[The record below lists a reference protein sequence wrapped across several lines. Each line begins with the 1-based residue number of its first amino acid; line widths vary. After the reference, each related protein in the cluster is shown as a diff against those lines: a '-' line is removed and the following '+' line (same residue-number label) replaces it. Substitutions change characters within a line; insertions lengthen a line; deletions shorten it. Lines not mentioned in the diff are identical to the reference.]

1 MKTNKKGV
9 SLAFVIVVVLALVIF
24 SSLLF
29 SAAARSLSMTG
40 ESTEGREAYLRAKSA
55 IEYAKT
61 EVYSM
66 AKSNRL
72 AAFSV
77 GPDGDSFRQI
87 ADRAADGTACLAEC
101 KPGSDGKTWTVTAKV
116 KYRNSAQFRLLSYSF
131 SFAFQNNPS
140 VNGFIASGGSI
151 GGSSYLNPG
160 GEAANQPVYPILV
173 QVPVYSTQGFTA
185 PEMYFTDGYKLKGGG
200 SSTENLTSNLV
211 YLRGRINSDPG
222 GQNATVSL
230 HLCGIKDKDASSI
243 QQKKGY
249 AGIVWF
255 HGASFQPRNSSAF
268 ASIPDGAY
276 YFRDG
281 ANLFSEAT
289 LANLFDRNTQKG
301 LFGDAQNADGT
312 LQPVPQEDLQPSSG
326 LTLGGKSLAGYA
338 ASAAYIT
345 DNAGRVKDGTSGD
358 VNWMSE
364 TKFKTSY
371 GNNCGVFD
379 AGDADVSIYTDGG
392 YKDDWQNCTSSLSY
406 CARRIQLLKVDSS
419 SLTFQIPNTSVT
431 FQTGSFWF
439 CEQSSQAYPW
449 AAPPAGLPT
458 DAPAVVSSS
467 GVPTGVPK
475 ITASGKDSQLI
486 FKSEDGTDVTLI
498 FPRGLDIQ
506 PYNSDTT
513 LLLPAGTYTLKSEKS
528 DTSGASG
535 TDLLGLPGYTQSNLA
550 DVLKPVSVGAHSGDA
565 GPGGFTITPGK
576 YSAP

>member
-61 EVYSM
+61 EVYNM

-77 GPDGDSFRQI
+77 GPDGDGFRQI

-116 KYRNSAQFRLLSYSF
+116 KYRNSAQFRMLSY

-151 GGSSYLNPG
+151 GGSSYINPDG
-160 GEAANQPVYPILV
+160 QAANQPVYPILV
-173 QVPVYSTQGFTA
+173 PRHVYSNSGFTA
-185 PEMYFTDGYKLKGGG
+185 PEMYFTGGYQLKGGG
-200 SSTENLTSNLV
+200 TFTEYLTSNLI
-211 YLRGRINSDPG
+211 YLSGRINSDDG
-222 GQNATVSL
+222 GPNATVSL
-230 HLCGIKDKDASSI
+230 LLCGIKDKAASSI
-243 QQKKGY
+243 QQKRGY
-249 AGIVWF
+249 TGIVWF

-281 ANLFSEAT
+281 ADLFSEAT
-289 LANLFDRNTQKG
+289 LANLFDQNTLKG

-312 LQPVPQEDLQPSSG
+312 LKPVPQEDLQPSSG

-345 DNAGRVKDGTSGD
+345 DNAGCVKDGTSGD
-358 VNWMSE
+358 VNWMSQ
-364 TKFKTSY
+364 TKFQTSY
-371 GNNCGVFD
+371 GNNGGVFD

-392 YKDDWQNCTSSLSY
+392 YKDDWQNCTLPSLSY

-439 CEQSSQAYPW
+439 CEQSSQTYPW

-467 GVPTGVPK
+467 GVPIDAPK
-475 ITASGKDSQLI
+475 ITATGTSSHLILKSAGDS
-486 FKSEDGTDVTLI
+486 DVTLI

-506 PYNSDTT
+506 PHGNSKT
-513 LLLPAGTYTLKSEKS
+513 LWLPPGTYTLKS
-528 DTSGASG
+528 G
-535 TDLLGLPGYTQSNLA
+535 TDLFGLLTDWTTS
-550 DVLKPVSVGAHSGDA
+550 LKPVSVGAHGADA

>member
-61 EVYSM
+61 EVYNL

-77 GPDGDSFRQI
+77 GPDGDGFRQI
-87 ADRAADGTACLAEC
+87 ADRPADGTACLAEC

-131 SFAFQNNPS
+131 AFQNNPS
-140 VNGFIASGGSI
+140 VNGFVASGGAI
-151 GGSSYLNPG
+151 GGSQYISD
-160 GEAANQPVYPILV
+160 GEGSGQPQCYPILV
-173 QVPVYSTQGFTA
+173 PGHIYSTAGFTA
-185 PEMYFTDGYKLKGGG
+185 PEMYFTDGYQLKGSGKPA
-200 SSTENLTSNLV
+200 ENLTSNLI
-211 YLRGRINSDPG
+211 YLSGTINCDSGAD
-222 GQNATVSL
+222 ASL
-230 HLCGIKDKDASSI
+230 YLCGIKDTDASSI
-243 QQKKGY
+243 QQKKSY
-249 AGIVWF
+249 LGIVWF
-255 HGASFQPRNSSAF
+255 HGASVQPLNNSAS

-276 YFRDG
+276 YFRKVVDKG
-281 ANLFSEAT
+281 ADKEANLFSEAT
-289 LANLFDRNTQKG
+289 LANLFDRTTLNR
-301 LFGDAQNADGT
+301 LFGNENSIQPDGL

-338 ASAAYIT
+338 ASVAYIT
-345 DNAGRVKDGTSGD
+345 DNTGCVKDGTSGD
-358 VNWMSE
+358 VNWMSQ
-364 TKFKTSY
+364 TKFQTSY

-392 YKDDWQNCTSSLSY
+392 YKDNWQNCTLSSLSY
-406 CARRIQLLKVDSS
+406 CARRIQLLKDYD
-419 SLTFQIPNTSVT
+419 LTFQVPKFTVT

-439 CEQSSQAYPW
+439 CEQSSPSYPW
-449 AAPPAGLPT
+449 SAPPAGLPS
-458 DAPAVVSSS
+458 DAPTAVQRSS
-467 GVPTGVPK
+467 VPTGVPI
-475 ITASGKDSQLI
+475 ITAASDKSYLI
-486 FKSEDGTDVTLI
+486 LKSKDGTDVTLI

-506 PYNSDTT
+506 PYNRDTT
-513 LLLPAGTYTLKSEKS
+513 LLLPAGTYTLKS
-528 DTSGASG
+528 G
-535 TDLLGLPGYTQSNLA
+535 TDLLGLPGYTQNALA
-550 DVLKPVSVGAHSGDA
+550 GVLKPLSVGAHSGDA

>member
-66 AKSNRL
+66 AKNNRL

-131 SFAFQNNPS
+131 AFQNNPS
-140 VNGFIASGGSI
+140 VNGFVASGGAI
-151 GGSSYLNPG
+151 GGSQYISNG
-160 GEAANQPVYPILV
+160 QSNDQAQCYPIFV
-173 QVPVYSTQGFTA
+173 SEHVYSNSGFTA
-185 PEMYFTDGYKLKGGG
+185 PEMYFTGGYQLKGGG
-200 SSTENLTSNLV
+200 DVTDNLTSNLI
-211 YLRGRINSDPG
+211 YLSGRINSDPG

-230 HLCGIKDKDASSI
+230 HLCGIKDKAASSI
-243 QQKKGY
+243 QQKRGY
-249 AGIVWF
+249 TGIVWF

-289 LANLFDRNTQKG
+289 LANLFDRNTLKG

-358 VNWMSE
+358 VNWMSQ

-371 GNNCGVFD
+371 GNNGGVFH

-439 CEQSSQAYPW
+439 CEQSSPSYPW

-458 DAPAVVSSS
+458 DAPTTVPLSS
-467 GVPTGVPK
+467 VPIDAPK
-475 ITASGKDSQLI
+475 ITATGTSSHLILKSADDS
-486 FKSEDGTDVTLI
+486 DVTLI

-506 PYNSDTT
+506 PYGNSMT
-513 LLLPAGTYTLKSEKS
+513 LWLPPGTYTLKSQKS
-528 DTSGASG
+528 DTSGTSG
-535 TDLLGLPGYTQSNLA
+535 TDLFGLLTGWKTS
-550 DVLKPVSVGAHSGDA
+550 LKPVSVGAHGADA

>member
-29 SAAARSLSMTG
+29 SSAARSLSMTG

-61 EVYSM
+61 EVYNL

-77 GPDGDSFRQI
+77 GPDGDGFRQI

-131 SFAFQNNPS
+131 AFQNNPS
-140 VNGFIASGGSI
+140 VNGFVASGGAI
-151 GGSSYLNPG
+151 GGSQYISSD
-160 GEAANQPVYPILV
+160 GEGSGQSQCYPIFV
-173 QVPVYSTQGFTA
+173 SEHVYSTSGFTA
-185 PEMYFTDGYKLKGGG
+185 PEMYFTGGYQLKGGG
-200 SSTENLTSNLV
+200 SPTENLTSNLI
-211 YLRGRINSDPG
+211 YLCGKINCDSG
-222 GQNATVSL
+222 ATASL
-230 HLCGIKDKDASSI
+230 YLCGIKDKAASSV
-243 QQKKGY
+243 QQKRGY

-255 HGASFQPRNSSAF
+255 HGASVQPRNSSVLV
-268 ASIPDGAY
+268 SIPDGAY
-276 YFRDG
+276 YFHEG
-281 ANLFSEAT
+281 ANLFDKTT
-289 LANLFDRNTQKG
+289 LANLFGN
-301 LFGDAQNADGT
+301 AQNADGK

-338 ASAAYIT
+338 ASVAYIT
-345 DNAGRVKDGTSGD
+345 DNTGGVKDGTSGD
-358 VNWMSE
+358 VNWMSQ
-364 TKFKTSY
+364 TKFQTSY
-371 GNNCGVFD
+371 GNNGGVFD
-379 AGDADVSIYTDGG
+379 ARDADVSIYTDGG
-392 YKDDWQNCTSSLSY
+392 YKDEWQNCTSPLSY
-406 CARRIQLLKVDSS
+406 CARRIQLLKDYD
-419 SLTFQIPNTSVT
+419 LTFQVPKFTVT

-439 CEQSSQAYPW
+439 CEQSSPSYPW
-449 AAPPAGLPT
+449 AAPPAGLPS
-458 DAPAVVSSS
+458 DAPTAVQRSR
-467 GVPTGVPK
+467 VPTGVPI
-475 ITASGKDSQLI
+475 ITAASDKSHLI
-486 FKSEDGTDVTLI
+486 LKSKDGTDVTLI

-513 LLLPAGTYTLKSEKS
+513 LLLPAGTYTLKS
-528 DTSGASG
+528 G
-535 TDLLGLPGYTQSNLA
+535 TDLLGLLSKET
-550 DVLKPVSVGAHSGDA
+550 DWKTFLKPVSVGTHGGDA